1 MTESVELQERD
12 RVVSWLLAQN
22 PAVKYWTLRD
32 LLSRPEN
39 DPEVR
44 TAQESI
50 TSWSP
55 VSELL
60 KEQHPDG
67 YWGEPEDVYWPK
79 WKASV
84 WSLILLAEMGV
95 PKEHPAVQRACEHF
109 LKMMDGQDRS
119 WPPPDYSEKDTR
131 GQWPAWQ
138 SVWEPCVTGNMART
152 LTVFGFAED
161 RRVREMFQWLVR
173 YPLPDGGWNCEPG
186 PWGKEVFHSSFMST
200 VEPLWAFS
208 ALPVQKWPK
217 GAKEVVERAS
227 EFMLV
232 HRLYKSDKTGHV
244 INEDWTTLHFPLFY
258 FYDIL
263 HGLRVLTALDYRG
276 DERVRDAVEL
286 LRSKRLHDGTWPMEA
301 TFLHHP
307 KRNWVKDSQ
316 TGQWGVLKG
325 DSVVD
330 VPGIYSSLGPLG
342 GSNAWVTLNAMRVLK
357 G

>member
-1 MTESVELQERD
+1 MTGTVELQERD
-12 RVVSWLLAQN
+12 QVVSWLLSQN

-32 LLSRPEN
+32 LLGRPEN

-44 TAQESI
+44 MVQQSI

-60 KEQHPDG
+60 REQHPDG

-79 WKASV
+79 WKATV
-84 WSLILLAEMGV
+84 WPLILLAEMGV
-95 PKEHPAVQRACEHF
+95 PKEHPAIKRACEYF
-109 LKMMDGQDRS
+109 LKVMDGQDRS
-119 WPPPDYSEKDTR
+119 WPPRTYSGEDAR
-131 GQWPAWQ
+131 GQWPWQ

-152 LTVFGFAED
+152 LTVFGFGED
-161 RRVREMFQWLVR
+161 PRVREMYEWLVR

-208 ALPVQKWPK
+208 VLPVQKWPE
-217 GAKEVVERAS
+217 GAKEVVERAC

-232 HRLYKSDKTGHV
+232 HRLYKSDKTGQV
-244 INEDWTTLHFPLFY
+244 INEDWTRLHFPLFY

-263 HGLRVLTALDYRG
+263 HGLGVLTALGYGG
-276 DERVRDAVEL
+276 DVRVRDAVEL
-286 LRSKRLHDGTWPMEA
+286 LRSKRFSNGTWPMEA
-301 TFLHHP
+301 TFLHYP
-307 KRNWVKDSQ
+307 KGNWVKDSR
-316 TGQWGVLKG
+316 TGEWAVVKG
-325 DSVVD
+325 DSVVE
-330 VPGIYSSLGPLG
+330 VPGIYSSLGSLG
-342 GSNAWVTLNAMRVLK
+342 EPNPWITLNAMRVLK